1 MRQRAK
7 SESPNGAKP
16 RALISVS
23 DKTGMTELA
32 EGLNALGYEVVST
45 GGSAKAIS
53 DVGVEVTSVD
63 QITSFPEMLDGRV
76 KTLHPAVHGGILAR
90 RDLETHVDAVKKH
103 DIGYIDVVAVNLYP
117 FRETVAGGGD
127 FAKCVENI
135 DIGGP
140 AMIRA
145 AAKNHPFV
153 YVLVDT
159 PPTTRPSS
167 ITSSPSP
174 PPRTTSSS
182 ARSWRGRRTSTARL
196 TTRWFPSTSGAR
208 SARVSPRPSS
218 ACPCLSA
225 RL

>member
-103 DIGYIDVVAVNLYP
+103 DIGYIDVVAVNRVTFEYGLLRLAINVTDDDEP
-117 FRETVAGGGD
+117 ARHVFDSPVSHLNLRFSVAI
-127 FAKCVENI
+127 CRN
-135 DIGGP
+135 
-140 AMIRA
+140 
-145 AAKNHPFV
+145 
-153 YVLVDT
+153 
-159 PPTTRPSS
+159 
-167 ITSSPSP
+167 
-174 PPRTTSSS
+174 
-182 ARSWRGRRTSTARL
+182 
-196 TTRWFPSTSGAR
+196 
-208 SARVSPRPSS
+208 
-218 ACPCLSA
+218 C
-225 RL
+225 